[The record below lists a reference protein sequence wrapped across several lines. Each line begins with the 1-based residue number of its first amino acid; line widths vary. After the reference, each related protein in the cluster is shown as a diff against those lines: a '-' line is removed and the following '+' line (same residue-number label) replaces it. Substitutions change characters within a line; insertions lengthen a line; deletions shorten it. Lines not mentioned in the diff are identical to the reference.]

1 MDFKKSPPTHFEDVD
16 DLDEEAAHKEIEA
29 LRESIN
35 YHDYLY
41 YVENQPKISDA
52 AYDKLFRRLEDL
64 EEAFPDLRS
73 ENSPTQRVG
82 PDSVDKLPKVDHAA
96 AMLSL
101 NAVLQAKDFE
111 DFHDSVRRR
120 TGKRS
125 VTYVLEPKF
134 DGFSV
139 EIVYTDGDFTYGA
152 TRGNGRT
159 GEDISGNLKTIGSVP
174 LRLRNADS
182 APEFISV
189 RGEVFMKKEGFQ
201 RLNQERIEKG
211 MEPFANPRNAAA
223 GTMRQ
228 LDPRKVAGRPMD
240 IYFYDIL
247 KSPFPCRTSAPPA
260 ILESTEKALITCA
273 RPDWLAGPN
282 SSDGSFIML
291 HGKPSTSPA
300 WVSKPP
306 KIWLAKN

>member
-16 DLDEEAAHKEIEA
+16 NLGEEAAHKEIEA
-29 LRESIN
+29 LREGIN

-41 YVENQPKISDA
+41 YVENRPKISDA
-52 AYDKLFRRLEDL
+52 AYDKLFRRLKDL

-82 PDSVDKLPKVDHAA
+82 NDPVDNLPKVDHAA

-139 EIVYTDGDFTYGA
+139 EIVYTDGDFKYGA

-182 APEFISV
+182 APGFISV

-201 RLNQERIEKG
+201 SWNGSSDRAKKDKN
-211 MEPFANPRNAAA
+211 
-223 GTMRQ
+223 
-228 LDPRKVAGRPMD
+228 
-240 IYFYDIL
+240 
-247 KSPFPCRTSAPPA
+247 PFPCRTNAPPA
-260 ILESTEKALITCA
+260 ILRSTEKALITCA

-306 KIWLAKN
+306 KTWLAKNWSTTLPTFTV